1 MVRVCA
7 HGNSGSATFCNFS
20 QTQVQILPIGV
31 SVDLHRFIEPGRLAK
46 DRFPIRAQAGTIIVN
61 PTAGVSENLDV
72 GITNGGEITVS
83 LVFLAAQCG
92 MKRTEDK
99 IFGSEPAVVP
109 NRDAPEGPVPALR

>member
-1 MVRVCA
+1 MEIRVPQRLA
-7 HGNSGSATFCNFS
+7 IFS
-20 QTQVQILPIGV
+20 RLRLPVGV

-46 DRFPIRAQAGTIIVN
+46 DRFPIRVQAGTIIVN

-92 MKRTEDK
+92 MKRTEQDLW
-99 IFGSEPAVVP
+99 FRTRS
-109 NRDAPEGPVPALR
+109 RSQ